1 MQGWASEL
9 QRFAVG
15 KKIASCLSTVSCQHT
30 LDHLMYEISQLLHE
44 TDDPSVTK
52 AFTESASRV
61 RPMASSAA
69 VIMSTYLIESQT
81 VNNVHKCLQVDT
93 IDRSWVIFSRPVK
106 AIVTF
111 AGV

>member
-1 MQGWASEL
+1 MQSWASEL

-30 LDHLMYEISQLLHE
+30 LDHLMHETSQLLHE

-61 RPMASSAA
+61 RPSDSSSALHHVHPFYVKPENDICA
-69 VIMSTYLIESQT
+69 KMSPGESHWDKTKYPVIGQSDQLC
-81 VNNVHKCLQVDT
+81 CL
-93 IDRSWVIFSRPVK
+93 
-106 AIVTF
+106 
-111 AGV
+111 

>member
-15 KKIASCLSTVSCQHT
+15 KKIASCLSAVSCQHT

-69 VIMSTYLIESQT
+69 RFMSTYLMKSQT
-81 VNNVHKCLQVDT
+81 VTNVHKCLQANEMHG
-93 IDRSWVIFSRPVK
+93 SWIPFSRPVK
-106 AIVTF
+106 PIVTF

>member
-30 LDHLMYEISQLLHE
+30 LDHLMYETSQLLHE

-61 RPMASSAA
+61 RPWHPHQHFLCQP
-69 VIMSTYLIESQT
+69 I
-81 VNNVHKCLQVDT
+81 
-93 IDRSWVIFSRPVK
+93 P
-106 AIVTF
+106 
-111 AGV
+111 